1 MNKKALIIIIAAVVV
16 VGAAAFVFLSGMLGG
31 GGEEEPVDKP
41 VELSYYVP
49 GDYFVTNIVQ
59 SELLLKATISLGFD
73 KATVDAN
80 VLKERTSEIRD
91 VINRELR
98 TLTEEDVND
107 PDILDILKERLLIS
121 LSGGLG
127 FDNLHD
133 IRYEEFVMQ

>member
-1 MNKKALIIIIAAVVV
+1 MNKKVLIIIIAAVVV

-31 GGEEEPVDKP
+31 GEEPVDKP
-41 VELSYYVP
+41 IELSYYVP
-49 GDYFVTNIVQ
+49 GEYFVTNVVDSDQI
-59 SELLLKATISLGFD
+59 LKTTVSLGFD

-98 TLTEEDVND
+98 TLTEEEVND
-107 PDILDILKERLLIS
+107 PNILDDLKERLLAA
-121 LSGGLG
+121 LTDNLG

-133 IRYEEFVMQ
+133 IRYEEFVTQ